1 MLFFVNRIMREMT
14 GRGVLKKYV
23 PPRPVVSVGN
33 IHFGGTGKTPHV
45 IYLAKFFIERGKK
58 VCVLTRGYKRKG
70 RGSHLFLSG
79 DMPESVYDTGDE
91 PFLLKAKVPEVILC
105 VGENR
110 RESMQMVLRQGD
122 VDLFLLDDGFQQ
134 FRMEKSFDA
143 VLLRYNDLPGMG
155 KMLNHIKMR
164 ESPGSMR
171 HSDFILVTK
180 TPVSFQEGSVDELF
194 GRYVIELERA
204 FTRFRVVG
212 IANNRGNVS
221 AYPREGEFY
230 LFGGVGD
237 FTGLVD
243 TAREHGINVGG
254 CHPLPDHVSYEDTL
268 MESIRHRS
276 GARQLLTT
284 EKDIVK
290 LPYERFGEIF
300 SLVIEVEFLRGKEL
314 FEEKVLRSVDTG

>member
-1 MLFFVNRIMREMT
+1 MLFLVNRIMRVMT
-14 GRGVLKKYV
+14 DGGVLKKYV

-58 VCVLTRGYKRKG
+58 VCVLTRGYKRKE
-70 RGSHLFLSG
+70 RGLHLFPSGEIPDSVDKSG
-79 DMPESVYDTGDE
+79 DES
-91 PFLLKAKVPEVILC
+91 FLLKKKVPDVILC

-110 RESMQMVLRQGD
+110 RESMQRVLRQGD

-155 KMLNHIKMR
+155 KMLNHVKMR
-164 ESPGSMR
+164 ESPGSMQ
-171 HSDFILVTK
+171 HADFILITK
-180 TPVSFQEGSVDELF
+180 TPVTFQEGSVDALF
-194 GRYVIELERA
+194 GRYGIELERA

-212 IANNRGNVS
+212 IANNRGSVTE
-221 AYPREGEFY
+221 YPREGEFY

-237 FTGLVD
+237 FNGLVD
-243 TAREHGINVGG
+243 TAMEHGINVGG
-254 CHPLPDHVSYEDTL
+254 CHPLPDHVSYADTL
-268 MESIRHRS
+268 MDSIRHRS
-276 GARQLLTT
+276 GGRQLLTT

-314 FEEKVLRSVDTG
+314 FEEKVLRSVETG

>member
-1 MLFFVNRIMREMT
+1 MLFLVNRIMRVMT
-14 GRGVLKKYV
+14 DGGVLKKYV

-58 VCVLTRGYKRKG
+58 VCVLTRGYKRKE
-70 RGSHLFLSG
+70 RGLHLFPSGEIPDSVDKSG
-79 DMPESVYDTGDE
+79 DES
-91 PFLLKAKVPEVILC
+91 FLLKKKVPDVILC

-110 RESMQMVLRQGD
+110 RESMQRVLRQGD

-155 KMLNHIKMR
+155 KMLNHVKMR

-171 HSDFILVTK
+171 HADFILVTK
-180 TPVSFQEGSVDELF
+180 TPVTFQEGSVDALF
-194 GRYVIELERA
+194 GRYGIELERA
-204 FTRFRVVG
+204 FTRFRVAG
-212 IANNRGNVS
+212 IANNKGSVTE
-221 AYPREGEFY
+221 YPREGEFY

-237 FTGLVD
+237 FNGLVD
-243 TAREHGINVGG
+243 TAMEHGINVGG
-254 CHPLPDHVSYEDTL
+254 CHPLPDHVSYADTL
-268 MESIRHRS
+268 MDSIRHRS
-276 GARQLLTT
+276 GGRQLLTT

-314 FEEKVLRSVDTG
+314 FEEKVLRSVETG